1 MQASV
6 MPGLIRQSKRLALR
20 RPVVALCFS
29 VSVRRAHGAATQL
42 PQGSHV
48 KDIRNIGIIAHVDA
62 VSCVR
67 AAWLRLSEI

>member
-6 MPGLIRQSKRLALR
+6 MPGLVRRGRRLALR

-29 VSVRRAHGAATQL
+29 VSVRRAHVAATHL

-62 VSCVR
+62 VSLVGG
-67 AAWLRLSEI
+67 RLV